1 MGTLYD
7 LVESDLMSYKV
18 NFILSPEL
26 WDKFDLEGIDVD
38 YSKWDRAKM
47 IGDDGG
53 ISSETNRIPKDCG
66 GIYVYTIVS
75 SIIPNGG
82 NYLMYI
88 GKATKTETENLRARV
103 RSYKKQFG
111 DKYNRSKLH
120 SLFTKWGDYVY
131 VYYLPMSSTSKD
143 ITELEDRLIA
153 AYGRPP
159 CTKEI
164 LIKTVKDAVDAAF

>member
-7 LVESDLMSYKV
+7 PVESDLMSYKV

-26 WDKFDLEGIDVD
+26 WNKFDLEGINVD
-38 YSKWDRAKM
+38 YSKWNRVKM
-47 IGDDGG
+47 ISDGNL
-53 ISSETNRIPKDCG
+53 SSETNRIPNNCG

-75 SIIPNGG
+75 SIVPNGG

-88 GKATKTETENLRARV
+88 GKATKTDTENLRARV

-120 SLFTKWGDYVY
+120 GLFKKWGEYVY
-131 VYYLPMSSTSKD
+131 VYYLPMYSTPKD

-159 CTKEI
+159 CNKEI
-164 LIKTVKDAVDAAF
+164 LIKSVKDAVDAAF

>member
-1 MGTLYD
+1 
-7 LVESDLMSYKV
+7 
-18 NFILSPEL
+18 
-26 WDKFDLEGIDVD
+26 
-38 YSKWDRAKM
+38 
-47 IGDDGG
+47 
-53 ISSETNRIPKDCG
+53 
-66 GIYVYTIVS
+66 
-75 SIIPNGG
+75 
-82 NYLMYI
+82 MYI

-159 CTKEI
+159 CNKEI